1 MSDYQILH
9 LVMMLL
15 QLLLTVIGI
24 CDSINH
30 KKVSNRSRAGTVA
43 SFK

>member
-15 QLLLTVIGI
+15 QLLLTAMSV

-30 KKVSNRSRAGTVA
+30 KK
-43 SFK
+43 

>member
-30 KKVSNRSRAGTVA
+30 KK
-43 SFK
+43 

>member
-9 LVMMLL
+9 LVIELFMLV
-15 QLLLTVIGI
+15 LTTISV

-30 KKVSNRSRAGTVA
+30 KK
-43 SFK
+43 

>member
-9 LVMMLL
+9 LVMALL
-15 QLLLTVIGI
+15 QLLLTAIGI

-30 KKVSNRSRAGTVA
+30 KK
-43 SFK
+43 

>member
-15 QLLLTVIGI
+15 QLLLTAIGI
-24 CDSINH
+24 CVSINH
-30 KKVSNRSRAGTVA
+30 KK
-43 SFK
+43 